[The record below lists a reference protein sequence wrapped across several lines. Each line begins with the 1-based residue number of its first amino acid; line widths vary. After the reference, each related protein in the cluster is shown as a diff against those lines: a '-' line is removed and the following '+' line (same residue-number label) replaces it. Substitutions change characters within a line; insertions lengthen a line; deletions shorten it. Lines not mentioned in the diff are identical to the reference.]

1 MFTAYVAS
9 ALLACCGHRGGAAL
23 SAAWPQ
29 PGMGETHAAHNA
41 LETTLGA
48 GNLDKL
54 RQLWSFPTRGTI
66 SAPIVVQGATAFV
79 SSADGFLYA
88 VNARTGAQMWK
99 FQTFTDGQ
107 TQDAPIVSGE
117 RVFVACL
124 AGGKPQH
131 NGMCALRISNGRL
144 AWSYFRDCECTPAAG
159 LAGAPVVLGATLLV
173 PYYQSAG
180 GKTVLQV
187 VNGDTGKPLW
197 QYAYP
202 GSNGGGPSPAAPAI
216 ANGAAY
222 AGEQFSRS
230 VCSVNLSNK
239 GEDWCLPTDD
249 DYNSVAVYKNVVY
262 VNTYSHGVFAFN
274 ASNASQIWHATPG
287 GTYSGTNDPPAIAD
301 GIVYVAGIGFDG
313 NLYALKATTGALIYA
328 TDPGSGGAA
337 ITQSPPSV
345 ANGVVYVGC
354 RSGVCAFNARTGKLL
369 RAFGTPGGRQSPP
382 AIVNGVVYATCGAN
396 AACAYGLPAERPAS
410 R

>member
-1 MFTAYVAS
+1 MFSAYVAS

-29 PGMGETHAAHNA
+29 PGMSETHAAHNA

-216 ANGAAY
+216 ANG
-222 AGEQFSRS
+222 
-230 VCSVNLSNK
+230 
-239 GEDWCLPTDD
+239 
-249 DYNSVAVYKNVVY
+249 
-262 VNTYSHGVFAFN
+262 
-274 ASNASQIWHATPG
+274 
-287 GTYSGTNDPPAIAD
+287 
-301 GIVYVAGIGFDG
+301 
-313 NLYALKATTGALIYA
+313 
-328 TDPGSGGAA
+328 
-337 ITQSPPSV
+337 
-345 ANGVVYVGC
+345 
-354 RSGVCAFNARTGKLL
+354 
-369 RAFGTPGGRQSPP
+369 
-382 AIVNGVVYATCGAN
+382 
-396 AACAYGLPAERPAS
+396 
-410 R
+410 